1 MTTASPSCLPS
12 CFLLLLLPSLV
23 SAGRHSSLVRRLTGV
38 SVRGGSLISSHIYHS
53 SLLASHPSLSLTVC
67 QDVGPVNKVLEVG
80 DARANGVSNTSTLAT
95 RRQWTWAAQ
104 HTAHSTARPPCHTQ
118 RGQRCQ
124 FSSSCCNFHSVKTSL
139 CVCVCV
145 CGGCW
150 CGSRYQL
157 GSCRSSGAYSCGV
170 ASHHEH
176 CASKLKHS
184 SHQQRLPHRQCLC
197 THGRC
202 KGVGDILF
210 DGNKRDRSVLIAAAT
225 AAAVVGRCCVWWGL
239 LPEPPAAV

>member
-38 SVRGGSLISSHIYHS
+38 SLRGGSLISSHISHS

-139 CVCVCV
+139 CVCVT
-145 CGGCW
+145 
-150 CGSRYQL
+150 
-157 GSCRSSGAYSCGV
+157 AAGV
-170 ASHHEH
+170 AHATNWVVAGAVERTP
-176 CASKLKHS
+176 AV
-184 SHQQRLPHRQCLC
+184 LPL
-197 THGRC
+197 TMSTAPA
-202 KGVGDILF
+202 
-210 DGNKRDRSVLIAAAT
+210 NSNTAAT
-225 AAAVVGRCCVWWGL
+225 SSACRIVNAFAPTDGAKVLATSCLMGTKGTGVC
-239 LPEPPAAV
+239 